1 MRSFVLLGML
11 LCAIPSAADATDIV
25 CRGPIIR
32 EWGYL
37 SIMSTEGTECI
48 ITRRV
53 GMQTVIDTCGPKRCK
68 VTGVYHDHGGMY
80 QYIEG
85 LISVEIAAE
94 PERLGDPT
102 LSQ

>member
-1 MRSFVLLGML
+1 
-11 LCAIPSAADATDIV
+11 
-25 CRGPIIR
+25 
-32 EWGYL
+32 
-37 SIMSTEGTECI
+37 MSTEGTECI

-68 VTGVYHDHGGMY
+68 VYHDHGGMY

>member
-37 SIMSTEGTECI
+37 
-48 ITRRV
+48 
-53 GMQTVIDTCGPKRCK
+53 
-68 VTGVYHDHGGMY
+68 
-80 QYIEG
+80 
-85 LISVEIAAE
+85 
-94 PERLGDPT
+94 
-102 LSQ
+102 